1 MSREVYLI
9 GCHVENEEQ
18 SNLLRRLVSHLN
30 FFKKDYVLV
39 SHTMLPSDIVE
50 KSVGFIYDKCNP
62 VFQSWDI
69 PDSNHWN
76 FYTKDW
82 RIASK
87 YILYGASPYY
97 HVGVLR
103 LLLHG
108 IQFLKTL
115 DYKIVHWIEYD
126 MFPDFDRAEENTKLI
141 NEDNDFIFHGIGS
154 FFSYRNDTPIKKE
167 FQESKNHQLLQLLQK
182 NQYVAE
188 AVISNDLFVAKPFNV
203 FNSLKNSGDY
213 SQNFDKVPI
222 HWSLFT
228 EQNNDVHIFLLNK
241 KNRNVI
247 IEYKYNDKCF
257 YKELI
262 PEMYHKVRIGFIEM
276 NNMVF
281 FEIKVDGEVYVNIN
295 WMGEEF
301 YEKLIK
307 ETRTWKYT

>member
-1 MSREVYLI
+1 MKEVYLI
-9 GCHVENEEQ
+9 GCHVENDQQEQ
-18 SNLLRRLVSHLN
+18 MLRRLVSHLI
-30 FFKKDYVLV
+30 FFKKDFVLV
-39 SHTMLPSDIVE
+39 SHTLLPEDVIA
-50 KSVGFIYDKCNP
+50 KSVGFIYDKSNP
-62 VFQSWDI
+62 IFQSWDI
-69 PDSNHWN
+69 PNSNHWN

-103 LLLHG
+103 LLLNG
-108 IQFLKTL
+108 IKYIKTL
-115 DYKIVHWIEYD
+115 DYDVVHWIEYD
-126 MFPDFDRAEENTKLI
+126 MFPDFDRANENVNLI
-141 NEDNDFIFHGIGS
+141 AEGNQFVFHGLGS
-154 FFSYRNDTPIKKE
+154 FFSFDAKIIIQPEFLNSNNEVLLNLLKQND
-167 FQESKNHQLLQLLQK
+167 
-182 NQYVAE
+182 YVAE
-188 AVISNDLFVAKPFNV
+188 LVTTNCVFEKPPLKIFDV
-203 FNSLKNSGDY
+203 LKNSGEY

-241 KNRNVI
+241 KKRNVI
-247 IEYKYNDKCF
+247 IEYKYNDKIF

-262 PEMYHKVRIGFIEM
+262 PEMYYKVQIGFIDM

-301 YEKLIK
+301 YKKLIK
-307 ETRTWKYT
+307 ETRTWNYT